1 MASIHSPKNP
11 YTISIN
17 FAQAVEGIGSVCSYT
32 SESVDWLIQQAVFH
46 AKQSG
51 VQVTAYI
58 RHNKLTYPSFDW
70 EIINVL
76 EIDIEGNIKERQ
88 L

>member
-11 YTISIN
+11 YNISIN
-17 FAQAVEGIGSVCSYT
+17 FEQAVEDIGSVCSYT
-32 SESVDWLIQQAVFH
+32 SESVDWLIQQAIFH
-46 AKQSG
+46 AKQAQ
-51 VQVTAYI
+51 VPVTAYI

-70 EIINVL
+70 EIIKVL
-76 EIDIEGNIKERQ
+76 KIDIEGNIKERQ